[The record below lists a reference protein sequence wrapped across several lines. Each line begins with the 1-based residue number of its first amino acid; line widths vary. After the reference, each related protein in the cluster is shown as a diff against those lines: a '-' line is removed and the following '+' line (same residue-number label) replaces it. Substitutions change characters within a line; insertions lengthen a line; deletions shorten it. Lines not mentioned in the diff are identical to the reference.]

1 VAEGNET
8 KKVVIKTI
16 GKYAGHSIKANKSID
31 LTLKMGYDE
40 LPNYIKLIQL
50 LNENINIVVKVGDEK
65 PKELGMY
72 MIKSIGID
80 HDGEGTIKF
89 NSSLDYVEP
98 DNLNGLAGEI
108 LKIAFKANVEV
119 ESEDEE

>member
-1 VAEGNET
+1 MAEGNET